1 MWHILGSSVSSEHQ
15 LNATAYL
22 SIALDHVYSLMTTVF
37 PSSPCQNDQIISYWF
52 LKYDNEFN
60 VLFFNDFLSV
70 TFFPYSDILKTSYI
84 FATFCN

>member
-37 PSSPCQNDQIISYWF
+37 PSSPCQNDQIISYWC

-60 VLFFNDFLSV
+60 VLFLM
-70 TFFPYSDILKTSYI
+70 
-84 FATFCN
+84 TFCLQHFFLIQIS